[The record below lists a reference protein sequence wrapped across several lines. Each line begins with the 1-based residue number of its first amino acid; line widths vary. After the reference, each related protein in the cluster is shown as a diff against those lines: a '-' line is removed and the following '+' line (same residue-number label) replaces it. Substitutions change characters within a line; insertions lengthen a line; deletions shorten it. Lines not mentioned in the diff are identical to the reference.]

1 MEGYGES
8 FGAITVINAFAN
20 GIGAAIGIDLKI
32 CVYVKKGRERRV
44 NTYLNGERIII
55 DHDLIDTVINGFK
68 ERYGLEDELWIDI
81 YSEIPP
87 QVGLKSSS
95 SLANSLIIA
104 LYDYLGIDFD
114 LMDVLHQNIE
124 YSLKAGVSKTGAL
137 DDASASL
144 LGGLVIT
151 DNHRRKIIRHIH
163 ISGDDI
169 LIFYV
174 NDRRPTRKY
183 INMDFTHL
191 EKPISRAIKLVYRG
205 YWREA
210 ALLNALI
217 YSPVFGYDV
226 EPLLTALRLGADTA
240 GLSGKGPSMY
250 MVNGRHEEMMK
261 ALDRRKYRFIY
272 SHLR

>member
-32 CVYVKKGRERRV
+32 CVYVKNGRERRV

-151 DNHRRKIIRHIH
+151 DNHRRKIIRHLH
-163 ISGDDI
+163 ITGDDI

-191 EKPISRAIKLVYRG
+191 EGPISRAIKLVFRG